1 MSKAVLPAV
10 IAATVIA
17 VCPAA
22 AEMRLTSPDI
32 GDEQRLDAAQVLMGF
47 GCEGGNL
54 APALSWSGASEGT
67 GSFIV
72 TAYDPDAPTGSGFWH
87 WSVFDIPAT
96 VTALPEGAG
105 SDGVPLPEGA
115 VPARNDFSRNGFDG
129 ACPPEGRTHR
139 YVFTVYAMP
148 QDKLPLDATASGA
161 LVGFFANTTNLETAT
176 ITAVF
181 GR

>member
-1 MSKAVLPAV
+1 MLKAVLTAV
-10 IAATVIA
+10 IAANLFSF
-17 VCPAA
+17 PAL

-32 GDEQRLDAAQVLMGF
+32 AEGQSLGAAQVLAGF
-47 GCEGGNL
+47 GCDGGNM
-54 APALSWSGASEGT
+54 APALSWSGAPEGT

-96 VTALPEGAG
+96 VTALPAGAG
-105 SDGVPLPEGA
+105 SNAAPLPDGA
-115 VPARNDFSRNGFDG
+115 VAARNDFSRNGFDG

-148 QDKLPLDATASGA
+148 QYRMPLDATAAGA
-161 LVGFFANTTNLETAT
+161 LVGFFANTTSLESAT